1 MSAGTALP
9 SSRWLLRKPAADAI
23 ARVFCFPYS
32 GVGASMF
39 NAWPRR
45 FGPDDGIEVCVVQ
58 LPGREGRLREP
69 HYGTYEDLAE
79 RLVDALAPHLDRPF
93 VFFGHCAGS
102 LPAFE
107 TARLLAERGLPTPER
122 VFVSAQVAP
131 HHCPHDRFLDM
142 TDAELR
148 SELEEL
154 TLLRGGLAHPQLL
167 DLALAV
173 LKEDLAA
180 NRVYRRD
187 APTPVPFPI
196 GVLHWDGDPEVT
208 QDELRGW
215 QDYADDVAFPV
226 LPGGHYAF
234 LKAPGELLDTLGAG
248 LAARP

>member
-9 SSRWLLRKPAADAI
+9 ASRWLLRKPAADAA

-45 FGPDDGIEVCVVQ
+45 FGPGDAIEVCPVQ

-69 HYGTYEDLAE
+69 HYGTYEALAE
-79 RLVDALAPHLDRPF
+79 QLADALAPHLDRPF
-93 VFFGHCAGS
+93 AFFGHCAGA

-107 TARLLAERGLPTPER
+107 TARLLAERGLPLPAR

-131 HHCPHDRFLDM
+131 HHCPHDRFLTMD
-142 TDAELR
+142 DAQLR
-148 SELEEL
+148 AELEEL

-173 LKEDLAA
+173 LKEDLGA

-187 APTPVPFPI
+187 APAPVPFPI

-208 QDELRGW
+208 QDQLKGW
-215 QDYADDVAFPV
+215 RDYADDVTFPV

-234 LKAPGELLDTLGAG
+234 LSAPGALLDALGGA